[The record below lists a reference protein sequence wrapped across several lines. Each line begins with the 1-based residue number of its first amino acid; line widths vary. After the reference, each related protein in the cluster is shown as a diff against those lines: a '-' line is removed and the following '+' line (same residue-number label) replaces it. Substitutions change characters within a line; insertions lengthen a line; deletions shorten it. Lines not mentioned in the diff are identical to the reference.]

1 MSKTNKKL
9 FGIEDTKDVLATIL
23 KNFDIEKQTPKTWHT
38 DIIGNVIIE
47 CRGKIF
53 RIKTPSS
60 EMVLSTF
67 NGFPITQQ
75 TELEDKFAKDMY
87 SFIMTSLGFKNE
99 YFYKYKDKEYPTN
112 GTLLRDG
119 FFFKYVSL
127 KMNFFNPDGNSE
139 LKKVQE
145 IEQKNNQ
152 HI

>member
-112 GTLLRDG
+112 GTLLKDG

-145 IEQKNNQ
+145 IEQKNK
-152 HI
+152 